1 MEKLESFRE
10 AELHF
15 IYRHCRSL
23 LLVQC
28 FQERFEQVKSHIQ
41 KLRSHLSTLALPIKS
56 PILSRYFSKSDELQR
71 IAGKKRNSSWPFI
84 PTRLSVF

>member
-15 IYRHCRSL
+15 IYRHRRSL

-41 KLRSHLSTLALPIKS
+41 KLRSHLSTLVLPIKS

-71 IAGKKRNSSWPFI
+71 IAGKERISSGSFT
-84 PTRLSVF
+84 PTWFSIF